1 MEVIYEVSLEIDLA
15 LRDEYRPWLEQ
26 HVRQMLA
33 LPGFLGA
40 EIQELSEPP
49 PPPGRWCYCVPYRL
63 RDHAALDAYLGEH
76 AARMR
81 ADGIARFGDRFSAS
95 RRILLLAARY

>member
-1 MEVIYEVSLEIDLA
+1 MEVVYEVSLEVDLA
-15 LRDEYRPWLEQ
+15 LRDEYRLWLEE

-40 EIQELSEPP
+40 EIQEQREPP
-49 PPPGRWCYCVPYRL
+49 PPPGRWRYCVPYRL
-63 RDHAALDAYLGEH
+63 RDRAALDAYLAEH

-81 ADGIARFGDRFSAS
+81 ADGIARFGDSFTAS